1 MDALERLRATVEELI
16 AERDEARKLAW
27 KYREALRSLDA
38 VPEAELLPWE
48 KDE

>member
-1 MDALERLRATVEELI
+1 MVEELI

-38 VPEAELLPWE
+38 VPEAEALPWE
-48 KDE
+48 TDE